1 MAHRKNP
8 NALRRRRNLSNPV
21 FCVYT
26 RKDYTIKSWTNR
38 LKRLQRAK
46 LFGQKAKQLS
56 GLRPGAGQLKNKNS
70 PNKTNNKKE
79 LQKQTHAVAYS
90 SHFSNSIYTQY
101 SKPVFFKNS
110 KIQKKKQS
118 KLNRLSNRSLLLR
131 HAWAQPRLPRA
142 QSSAKKYMQNIHSY
156 SYFFYYIILYYIIG
170 SCGVLLSSSLG
181 VS

>member
-8 NALRRRRNLSNPV
+8 NALRRRNLSNPV

-70 PNKTNNKKE
+70 PNKGVSTGVSQANNKKE
-79 LQKQTHAVAYS
+79 L
-90 SHFSNSIYTQY
+90 
-101 SKPVFFKNS
+101 
-110 KIQKKKQS
+110 
-118 KLNRLSNRSLLLR
+118 
-131 HAWAQPRLPRA
+131 
-142 QSSAKKYMQNIHSY
+142 
-156 SYFFYYIILYYIIG
+156 
-170 SCGVLLSSSLG
+170 
-181 VS
+181 